1 MSTISQAPLNNRR
14 DAILQ
19 SIEQTLKTK
28 VIAYLTGDR
37 PNLVA
42 QVSPDVIS
50 KFRRHLEGIGEV
62 ESISL
67 FLYTRGGD
75 TNVPWR
81 LVTLLREYCTKFNV
95 LVPFRAH
102 SAGTLICL
110 GADEVIAGKMA
121 ELTAIDPSVANP
133 FNPPD
138 PANPM
143 ARVPISVEDVNAFK
157 SLAKRFGVFT
167 NDSPTDDDKEAA
179 HRAQVFLALA
189 SKVEPLAL
197 GNVERTHKLIRKL
210 AASLLSLHPPDL
222 PKDKLEQMIETLTV
236 GMYSH
241 QHIINRNEAKSIGL
255 NVTIADKATDAL
267 LWSLFDSYS
276 TDMELE
282 QPFNPAQL
290 LTAPAGMVRINAT
303 QAFVES
309 IGKTDAFISEGTI
322 TRSQQ
327 PMLQLPPGIQLPP
340 QMAVQAQIAVQFHFQ
355 GWRVLR

>member
-1 MSTISQAPLNNRR
+1 
-14 DAILQ
+14 
-19 SIEQTLKTK
+19 

-42 QVSPDVIS
+42 QISADVIP
-50 KFRRHLEGIGEV
+50 KFRRHLESIGEV

-81 LVTLLREYCTKFNV
+81 LVTLLREYCTKLNV

-110 GADEVIAGKMA
+110 GAHEIIAGKMA

-138 PANPM
+138 PTNPM

-157 SLAKRFGVFT
+157 SLAKRFGVFAH
-167 NDSPTDDDKEAA
+167 DGPTEDDKEAEHKA
-179 HRAQVFLALA
+179 EVFLALA

-210 AASLLSLHPPDL
+210 ADSLLSLHPPEL
-222 PKDKLEQMIETLTV
+222 SKDKKEEMIETLTV

-241 QHIINRNEAKSIGL
+241 QHIINRKEAKEIGL
-255 NVTIADKATDAL
+255 NVTIADRATDTL

-290 LTAPAGMVRINAT
+290 LTAPAGTVRITAT

-309 IGKTDAFISEGTI
+309 IGKTDAFVSEGTVS
-322 TRSQQ
+322 RSPQA
-327 PMLQLPPGIQLPP
+327 MFQLPPGIQVPP
-340 QMAVQAQIAVQFHFQ
+340 QLAAQALAAQAQIAVQFSFQ
-355 GWRVLR
+355 GWRIIR